1 MRQFAGATDFL
12 YAISASPDGKL
23 VVAGGEDGVARLY
36 NGDNAQLIK
45 ALLPPGDEPKKE
57 EPKKK

>member
-1 MRQFAGATDFL
+1 
-12 YAISASPDGKL
+12 
-23 VVAGGEDGVARLY
+23 VVVSGGEEGVIRLY

-45 ALLPPGDEPKKE
+45 ALYPPGDEPKKDAPKE